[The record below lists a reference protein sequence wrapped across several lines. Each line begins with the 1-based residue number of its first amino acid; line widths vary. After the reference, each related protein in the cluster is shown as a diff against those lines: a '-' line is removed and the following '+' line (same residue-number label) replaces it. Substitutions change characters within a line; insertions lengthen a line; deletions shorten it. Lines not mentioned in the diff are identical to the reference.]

1 MTNQGVIMTALT
13 TTQPAQADII
23 RMIESNPR
31 LAATTKAQY
40 KKAISYTMVGWY
52 AKTVGLVKQET
63 YDQKGKL
70 SSTMELTKWGRK

>member
-1 MTNQGVIMTALT
+1 MTALT

-40 KKAISYTMVGWY
+40 KKAISNYLDTGHRLIDSEALADYALTLGCQAVG
-52 AKTVGLVKQET
+52 G
-63 YDQKGKL
+63 
-70 SSTMELTKWGRK
+70 